1 MQGLGE
7 MAAYM
12 PLTGGHLMYAGR
24 FVDPSLAFAVNW
36 AYAIQWILVFASELS
51 AVAVLFN
58 YWVPATQVSNAVWIT
73 IAWITVVT
81 LNLFPAKV
89 YGESEF
95 IFSSIKVLTI
105 IGLIICG
112 ICINCGAGPDGEYIG
127 FRYWKDPGA
136 FAPEYLGLKG
146 SLKNFLGFWS
156 VLTTASFSY
165 FGSEIVAVAAAESH
179 NPTRAIPR
187 AIKQVYIRIVLFYVL
202 GTFVIGLNI
211 PSTHPH
217 LGSSHDAHAS
227 PFVIAIESAGIKVLT
242 HIINACIIS
251 AAWSAANAD
260 VYIGSR
266 SFFSLAHQ
274 GYLPKIFLYTS
285 SQGAPIVSTLFT
297 GIFGALA
304 YMVCSTD
311 AYRVFGWFLSLTSV
325 WGLMIYIVICITY
338 LRFRQ
343 AVDYQGIDRDVFP
356 FRSSFA
362 RGGAWI
368 ALVFISCIAFFSGWA
383 VFMDVKHFDA
393 AKFVTNYLPLPVL
406 PAFYIGRKLWTRSK
420 ILPLD
425 EVDLHTGAR
434 HRAECVDD
442 EEVPKGFL
450 GRLYVM
456 FC

>member
-1 MQGLGE
+1 M
-7 MAAYM
+7 
-12 PLTGGHLMYAGR
+12 
-24 FVDPSLAFAVNW
+24 
-36 AYAIQWILVFASELS
+36 
-51 AVAVLFN
+51 
-58 YWVPATQVSNAVWIT
+58 
-73 IAWITVVT
+73 
-81 LNLFPAKV
+81 
-89 YGESEF
+89 
-95 IFSSIKVLTI
+95 
-105 IGLIICG
+105 
-112 ICINCGAGPDGEYIG
+112 
-127 FRYWKDPGA
+127 
-136 FAPEYLGLKG
+136 
-146 SLKNFLGFWS
+146 
-156 VLTTASFSY
+156 
-165 FGSEIVAVAAAESH
+165 
-179 NPTRAIPR
+179 
-187 AIKQVYIRIVLFYVL
+187 
-202 GTFVIGLNI
+202 
-211 PSTHPH
+211 
-217 LGSSHDAHAS
+217 
-227 PFVIAIESAGIKVLT
+227 LT